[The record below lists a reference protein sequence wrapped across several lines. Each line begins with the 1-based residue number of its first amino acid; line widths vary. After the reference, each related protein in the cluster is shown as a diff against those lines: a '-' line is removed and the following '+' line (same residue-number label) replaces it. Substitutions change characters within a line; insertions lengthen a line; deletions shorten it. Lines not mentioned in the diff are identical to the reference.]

1 MITRIC
7 NGMSYAEYR
16 RQSIDLQESVVDQ
29 INAELRDA
37 GVGTISHEIGRWL
50 ILRNARSHHQHLKSK
65 SLAALSAVS
74 VTQ

>member
-1 MITRIC
+1 
-7 NGMSYAEYR
+7 MSYAEYR

-37 GVGTISHEIGRWL
+37 GVGTISH
-50 ILRNARSHHQHLKSK
+50 QHLKSK